1 MTERLHFHFSL
12 SCIGEGNGNLLRYS
26 CLENPRDRGACWTAI
41 YGVIQSRTRLTW
53 LSSSS
58 NTDNYTSEFTVLRTE
73 MWQVYFQIGCTEMI
87 NLLKCYNGY
96 LLQLKPWSGVKAQG
110 PLSKFNSSDVFFMFI
125 ELITPL
131 SPYFPAQQSPRRG
144 LMLEIYDAINITLY
158 VFFGHLYLK
167 GKYTVWRL

>member
-12 SCIGEGNGNLLRYS
+12 SCIGEGNGNPLWYS
-26 CLENPRDRGACWTAI
+26 CLENPRDRRACWTAI

-125 ELITPL
+125 MFFPILQTDPWHSLILKPL
-131 SPYFPAQQSPRRG
+131 CF
-144 LMLEIYDAINITLY
+144 MNIQLFIFFKLLY
-158 VFFGHLYLK
+158 
-167 GKYTVWRL
+167 